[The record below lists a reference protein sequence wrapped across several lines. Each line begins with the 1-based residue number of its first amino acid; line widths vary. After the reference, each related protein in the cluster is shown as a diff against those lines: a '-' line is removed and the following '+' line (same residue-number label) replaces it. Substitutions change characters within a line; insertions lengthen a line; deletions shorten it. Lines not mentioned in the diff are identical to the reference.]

1 MMGLEVWLNSLKSL
15 FLSIVLGILS
25 GPASG
30 SDLGRYGDPYE
41 KEVRPLLK
49 VSENAGSAEERL
61 ALKKYLEQK
70 DLPENLRY
78 SAERRY
84 IFLTEFSDRD
94 SFQQARQRLQPK
106 EDDYLLLSTYAQY
119 DKSLNYVELLTKL
132 EAYFEQAHKAEPER
146 EVAAWIAHDMLG
158 LMTDHFDLGRASAL
172 VPKAIAILPENSLI
186 VRSLLLGTIAR
197 LYVDPGNSPAIV
209 RQGLAIYAENESYLR
224 SRGRIMEA
232 SESAYNQGV
241 ATLFALADDRK
252 ALEHFARV
260 GSGAVY
266 FQDSLVFSALA
277 YSHRGQDAEARKA
290 LSQLDFSKYLE
301 NATRLSFLAC
311 YREIVR
317 QRLGEKANLQ
327 FCVQLPEDTQGD
339 VIQHMTDEILKL
351 NLTPA
356 LELAVLKQ
364 FQSFYRKKIS
374 PQIKERMSQ
383 SVDGLELARARAES
397 DRSRYENKIN
407 RIELDLAR
415 KQSQLTAYIA
425 GSGAILIGIMIF
437 GLWRRQVQLHRIQKL
452 QQYLQTRILSRF
464 LPPALV
470 EEISLGRSSL
480 DEEPQ
485 KRTVTI
491 LFADLVDFTAKA
503 EEIGTERTARLLN
516 QWMHMATDV
525 VFEENGTID
534 KFIGDCVMVIYGA
547 PVDLPPEVQ
556 VERAVACAQH
566 LMQAMEAKNESW
578 QKDFGVQFQLRVGI
592 NLGEAIVGS
601 FGSEKRSDYTVI
613 GDAVNLASR
622 IENLANPGQIL
633 MSQHAARYLPASR
646 VSGLGSRPVRGM
658 KGEQE
663 LFELQRAPLESAV

>member
-1 MMGLEVWLNSLKSL
+1 MGLEVRLNSMKSL
-15 FLSIVLGILS
+15 FFSIVLGILS
-25 GPASG
+25 GAATG

-41 KEVRPLLK
+41 IEVRPQLK
-49 VSENAGSAEERL
+49 VSENAPNDEVIL
-61 ALKKYLEQK
+61 ALKKYLEKK
-70 DLPENLRY
+70 DLAEDVRY
-78 SAERRY
+78 SAARRY
-84 IFLTEFSDRD
+84 VFLLEYSDREA
-94 SFQQARQRLQPK
+94 FHQARQKLQPK
-106 EDDYLLLSTYAQY
+106 DDDYLLLSTYAQY
-119 DKSLNYVELLTKL
+119 DKSMNYVELLTKL
-132 EAYFEQAHKAEPER
+132 EGYFELAYKAEPER

-172 VPKAIAILPENSLI
+172 VPKAIAILPEKSLI

-197 LYVDPGNSPAIV
+197 LYVDPGNSPSIV

-224 SRGRIMEA
+224 ARGRLMEA

-241 ATLFALADDRK
+241 ATLFAFDEERK

-260 GSGAVY
+260 GAGTVY

-277 YSHRGQDAEARKA
+277 YSHLGQEAEARKT
-290 LSQLDFSKYLE
+290 LNQLDFSHYME
-301 NATRLSFLAC
+301 NATRVGFLSC

-327 FCVQLPEDTQGD
+327 SCVQLPEDTQGD
-339 VIQHMTDEILKL
+339 VIQHVTDELLKL

-356 LELAVLKQ
+356 LELAALKQ
-364 FQSFYRKKIS
+364 FQNFYRKKIG
-374 PQIKERMSQ
+374 PQNKERMAQ

-397 DRSRYENKIN
+397 DRSRYENKIS

-425 GSGAILIGIMIF
+425 GSGAILLGIMIF
-437 GLWRRQVQLHRIQKL
+437 GIWRRQVQLHRIQRL

-470 EEISLGRSSL
+470 EEISLGRSRL

-491 LFADLVDFTAKA
+491 LFADLVDFTSKA
-503 EEIGTERTARLLN
+503 EQIGTESTARLLN

-566 LMQAMEAKNESW
+566 LMRAMEARNDIW

-592 NLGEAIVGS
+592 NLGDAIVGS

-633 MSQHAARYLPASR
+633 LSQHAARYLPANL

-663 LFELQRAPLESAV
+663 LFELQRSPLDSAV